1 MADTYHIKIKKDYA
15 VAVIEDLQKMEAV
28 ELLPD
33 IENEFH
39 VPDWQTELGKE
50 EVKKYYS
57 SDISL
62 KKMCLYVPGL
72 LISLP
77 VNALHPGP
85 YFLQQK
91 LHLRL
96 MQVLRD

>member
-1 MADTYHIKIKKDYA
+1 MANTYHIKIKKDYA

-50 EVKKYYS
+50 EVKKI
-57 SDISL
+57 SDNPALLSDWERAKQEL
-62 KKMCLYVPGL
+62 KV
-72 LISLP
+72 
-77 VNALHPGP
+77 
-85 YFLQQK
+85 
-91 LHLRL
+91 
-96 MQVLRD
+96 

>member
-50 EVKKYYS
+50 EVKKI
-57 SDISL
+57 SDNPALLSDWERAKQEL
-62 KKMCLYVPGL
+62 KV
-72 LISLP
+72 
-77 VNALHPGP
+77 
-85 YFLQQK
+85 
-91 LHLRL
+91 
-96 MQVLRD
+96 